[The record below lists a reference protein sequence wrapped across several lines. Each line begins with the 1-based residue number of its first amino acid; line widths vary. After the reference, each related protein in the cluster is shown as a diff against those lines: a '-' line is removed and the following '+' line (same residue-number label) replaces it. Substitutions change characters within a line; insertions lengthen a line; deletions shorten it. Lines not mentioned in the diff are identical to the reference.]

1 MLRDPTA
8 PIDGAINGNG
18 KESKGNAGLAARLSS
33 ANLASKHIIDKR
45 INKMLFNMHGIPVQ
59 PNVTN
64 QQQQQNKQ
72 KKNKKEQKELD
83 YELDKCFSVVMLLGK
98 VKLSINHITYQN
110 FKSVLRPLIRFI

>member
-72 KKNKKEQKELD
+72 KKNKKEQKEL
-83 YELDKCFSVVMLLGK
+83 EKLEKLEKEKQEKQEKQDKKGNRKRKQMIEQHV
-98 VKLSINHITYQN
+98 
-110 FKSVLRPLIRFI
+110 

>member
-8 PIDGAINGNG
+8 PIDGALNG
-18 KESKGNAGLAARLSS
+18 KDSKANAGLAARLSS

-64 QQQQQNKQ
+64 QQQQQQQQNKQ
-72 KKNKKEQKELD
+72 KKNKKEQKEQ
-83 YELDKCFSVVMLLGK
+83 E
-98 VKLSINHITYQN
+98 KLEKLEKEKQEKQEKQEKKGNRKRKQVIEQH
-110 FKSVLRPLIRFI
+110 V

>member
-8 PIDGAINGNG
+8 PIDGALNG
-18 KESKGNAGLAARLSS
+18 KDAKANAGLAARLSS

-72 KKNKKEQKELD
+72 KKNKKEQKEQEKL
-83 YELDKCFSVVMLLGK
+83 EKLEKEKQEKQEKQDKKGNRKRKQVIEQHV
-98 VKLSINHITYQN
+98 
-110 FKSVLRPLIRFI
+110 

>member
-8 PIDGAINGNG
+8 PIDGALNG
-18 KESKGNAGLAARLSS
+18 KDSKANAGLAARLSS

-64 QQQQQNKQ
+64 QQQQQQQQNKQ
-72 KKNKKEQKELD
+72 KKNKKEQKEQ
-83 YELDKCFSVVMLLGK
+83 E
-98 VKLSINHITYQN
+98 KLEKLEKEKQEKQEKQEKKGNSKRKQVIEQH
-110 FKSVLRPLIRFI
+110 V

>member
-8 PIDGAINGNG
+8 PIDGALNG
-18 KESKGNAGLAARLSS
+18 KDSKANAGLAARLSS

-64 QQQQQNKQ
+64 QQQQQQQQQQNKQ
-72 KKNKKEQKELD
+72 KKNKKEQKEQEKL
-83 YELDKCFSVVMLLGK
+83 EKLEKEKQEKQEKQDKKGNRKRKQVIEQHV
-98 VKLSINHITYQN
+98 
-110 FKSVLRPLIRFI
+110 

>member
-8 PIDGAINGNG
+8 PIEGAINGHG
-18 KESKGNAGLAARLSS
+18 KDSKVNATGMAARLSS

-64 QQQQQNKQ
+64 QQQQNKL
-72 KKNKKEQKELD
+72 KKNKKEQKVLEKQ
-83 YELDKCFSVVMLLGK
+83 E
-98 VKLSINHITYQN
+98 KLEKEKQEKQEKEKQEKQEKKGNRKRKQVIEQH
-110 FKSVLRPLIRFI
+110 V

>member
-64 QQQQQNKQ
+64 QQQQQQNKQ
-72 KKNKKEQKELD
+72 KKNKKEQKEL
-83 YELDKCFSVVMLLGK
+83 EKLEKLEKEKQEKQEKQDKKGNRKRKQMIEQHV
-98 VKLSINHITYQN
+98 
-110 FKSVLRPLIRFI
+110 